1 MYVSCLLRSRYKRTQ
16 LWYSKQFADV
26 LKLQEDFTPIA
37 REEGLA
43 HRRKYL
49 SPTVLNK
56 MMSTS
61 LQVVLV
67 LVVFTILPISISGNP
82 VWERQRGKKRVVDY
96 NVHISESGVKYTER
110 IEVDQNKNT
119 ELFQVPAHPGVD
131 RGDILHDFNKNL
143 TILRSPEQNTCYLFP
158 LATEQTTPE
167 KLLRDLDK
175 ASGVV
180 VTESKRVDSTWIL
193 DGQLTDRST
202 LSEELAHFCAKYS
215 IYHVKKT
222 QDSLSATRV
231 QAEGSHTI
239 RKRRTK
245 NINKLCPG
253 GMDIETASF
262 TCSDWP
268 RFKCRVQTRTCY
280 KYVICSDEDEVIDLR
295 PQSRIMQFEPPR
307 EVSCRKE
314 HIYRAIVCCEYSCNN
329 NNN

>member
-1 MYVSCLLRSRYKRTQ
+1 M
-16 LWYSKQFADV
+16 
-26 LKLQEDFTPIA
+26 
-37 REEGLA
+37 
-43 HRRKYL
+43 
-49 SPTVLNK
+49 LNK
-56 MMSTS
+56 IGSNS
-61 LQVVLV
+61 LQVVVLLFALV
-67 LVVFTILPISISGNP
+67 ILPRSTSGNP
-82 VWERQRGKKRVVDY
+82 VCDCAEKSSKKKVVDY
-96 NVHISESGVKYTER
+96 NVQISESGEKYTER
-110 IEVDQNKNT
+110 IEVDQDKNT

-131 RGDILHDFNKNL
+131 RADILHDFNQNL
-143 TILRSPEQNTCYLFP
+143 TMLRSPEQNTCYLFP

-239 RKRRTK
+239 RKRQTRRR

-253 GMDIETASF
+253 GMDLETAF
-262 TCSDWP
+262 GTCFGMP
-268 RFKCRVQTRTCY
+268 RFRCRVQTRTCY
-280 KYVICSDEDEVIDLR
+280 KYVICSNVGEDGEDGYIDVHR
-295 PQSRIMQFEPPR
+295 YRRMQYLSSQRQHCR
-307 EVSCRKE
+307 EE
-314 HIYRAIVCCEYSCNN
+314 HIWRSIVCCEYIC
-329 NNN
+329 